1 MHVFGTVCY
10 AYVQNKTKLDARAEK
25 GIFVGYDKSSPAFL
39 VYYPHQNTAK
49 KIRCVKFTERL
60 DNVESVELLLDSAK
74 PEAEMPI
81 HENENANVRRYPIRD
96 RVRPKYLDDYVTG
109 KDLDDAVDDAA
120 NCTIDFCY
128 RITNTLQYYCSRES
142 SGGQYTLN
150 LSTPKILTVRENKQA
165 RPSVTVLAK
174 KRRQNTKKIYKMKY
188 SAEELTNLIGETPG
202 Y

>member
-25 GIFVGYDKSSPAFL
+25 GIFAGYDRSSPAFL
-39 VYYPHQNTAK
+39 VYYPHQNTVK

-96 RVRPKYLDDYVTG
+96 Q
-109 KDLDDAVDDAA
+109 
-120 NCTIDFCY
+120 
-128 RITNTLQYYCSRES
+128 NTLM
-142 SGGQYTLN
+142 
-150 LSTPKILTVRENKQA
+150 I
-165 RPSVTVLAK
+165 
-174 KRRQNTKKIYKMKY
+174 M
-188 SAEELTNLIGETPG
+188 
-202 Y
+202 